1 LENDIVVEVTNLRKQ
16 FNTTVAVDGI
26 SFQVKRGEIVG
37 LLGANGAGKT
47 TTMHMLLG
55 IVTPS
60 SGTIKIFSQDP
71 ERKRIETLKRMN
83 FASAYQFLSANLHV
97 WENLYIFAEI
107 YQIKDGKKKIEHLLD
122 LFELSHLKNKSTGG
136 LSSGEQTR
144 LNLCKSL
151 INDPELLLLDEPTAS
166 LDPYIADK
174 VRKILAHIHEQTNMT
189 IINTSHNMTDVHELC
204 ERVLFMQQGKIIAQ
218 GTSDEI
224 MNQFGSNS
232 LDEVFI
238 TMAGKGATKQ

>member
-1 LENDIVVEVTNLRKQ
+1 
-16 FNTTVAVDGI
+16 
-26 SFQVKRGEIVG
+26 
-37 LLGANGAGKT
+37 
-47 TTMHMLLG
+47 MHMLLG
-55 IVTPS
+55 VVTPS

-71 ERKRIETLKRMN
+71 ERKRIDILKRMN
-83 FASAYQFLSANLHV
+83 FASAYQFLSSNLQV

-107 YQIKDGKKKIEHLLD
+107 YQVKDSKNKINSLLD
-122 LFELSHLKNKSTGG
+122 LFELSHLKNKNTGS

-174 VRKILAHIHEQTNMT
+174 VRKILAHIHKQTNMT
-189 IINTSHNMTDVHELC
+189 IINTSHNMIDVHELC
-204 ERVLFMQQGKIIAQ
+204 ERVLFMQEGKIVAH

-224 MNQFGSNS
+224 MSQFGSQS

-238 TMAGKGATKQ
+238 AMANKGAIKQ